1 MANNPKGL
9 GKGLAALLGDDV
21 IDSQEEKSSLFLP
34 ISQVESCASQPRKQ
48 FDPESLADLADSIR
62 EHGIIQP
69 LTVRKL
75 QSGYY
80 QIIAGERRWRAARM
94 AGLTQVPA
102 IVIEADDRK
111 AMELAMI
118 ENLQREDL
126 NPIEEA
132 EGYQVLMSQYSM
144 TQEETAQR
152 VGKSRS
158 AVANALRLLNLCPPV
173 RAMVEDGRLT
183 NGHARALLPLS
194 PALQETTAATI
205 LKNDLSVRQT
215 EQLVKKLTAG
225 KKEKP
230 SPAGLTVDYAQEAA
244 RDLGANS
251 MTVFR
256 RVILPL
262 SLPGVIS
269 GITMVFVPSVSTF
282 AISRMLGG
290 GTELLLG
297 DLIERQFLGGAY
309 NPQLGA
315 AISLMMMIIVLVCM
329 LVMNRFG
336 EGEEQAVM
344 L

>member
-1 MANNPKGL
+1 MANTSKGL

-21 IDSQEEKSSLFLP
+21 MESGEEKNSLFLP

-48 FDPESLADLADSIR
+48 FDADALADLADSIR

-94 AGLTQVPA
+94 AGLSEVPA

-132 EGYQVLMSQYSM
+132 EGYQMLISQYNM

-158 AVANALRLLNLCPPV
+158 AVANALRLLHLCPSV
-173 RAMVEDGRLT
+173 RAMVEDGRLS
-183 NGHARALLPLS
+183 NGHARTLLPLA
-194 PALQETTAATI
+194 PEAQKKAAATVI
-205 LKNDLSVRQT
+205 KNDLSVRQT
-215 EQLVKKLTAG
+215 ELLVKKLTAQP
-225 KKEKP
+225 KEKP
-230 SPAGLTVDYAQEAA
+230 QKSGISVDYAEEAA
-244 RDLGANS
+244 RELSSRLGRGCKIVSGRKKGRIELEYYGVDDLN
-251 MTVFR
+251 
-256 RVILPL
+256 
-262 SLPGVIS
+262 
-269 GITMVFVPSVSTF
+269 
-282 AISRMLGG
+282 
-290 GTELLLG
+290 
-297 DLIERQFLGGAY
+297 DLIDALYTLKKQ
-309 NPQLGA
+309 
-315 AISLMMMIIVLVCM
+315 
-329 LVMNRFG
+329 
-336 EGEEQAVM
+336 
-344 L
+344 

>member
-1 MANNPKGL
+1 MKLQRKGEFLSTRVQYIPLGRIRPNPQQPRRSFDEE
-9 GKGLAALLGDDV
+9 GLA
-21 IDSQEEKSSLFLP
+21 E
-34 ISQVESCASQPRKQ
+34 
-48 FDPESLADLADSIR
+48 LAASIR
-62 EHGIIQP
+62 SCGILQP
-69 LTVRKL
+69 LTVRRAGE
-75 QSGYY
+75 GYELV
-80 QIIAGERRWRAARM
+80 AGERRLRAARM
-94 AGLTQVPA
+94 AGLSEVPA

>member
-1 MANNPKGL
+1 MASSSKGL

-21 IDSQEEKSSLFLP
+21 LESHEEKSSLYLP

-94 AGLTQVPA
+94 AGLSQVPA

-132 EGYQVLMSQYSM
+132 EGYQVLMSQYNL

-158 AVANALRLLNLCPPV
+158 AVANSLRLLNLCPSV
-173 RAMVEDGRLT
+173 RAMVEDGRIS
-183 NGHARALLPLS
+183 NGHARAILPLS
-194 PALQETTAATI
+194 PALQEKAADAVI
-205 LKNDLSVRQT
+205 KSDLSVRQT
-215 EQLVKKLTAG
+215 ELLVKKLTAE
-225 KKEKP
+225 EKDT
-230 SPAGLTVDYAQEAA
+230 PAVTSGGLEVNYAEEAA
-244 RDLGANS
+244 KELGTRLGRGCRIVSGRKKGRIELEFYGVDDLNA
-251 MTVFR
+251 
-256 RVILPL
+256 LL
-262 SLPGVIS
+262 D
-269 GITMVFVPSVSTF
+269 
-282 AISRMLGG
+282 ALGK
-290 GTELLLG
+290 
-297 DLIERQFLGGAY
+297 IKAK
-309 NPQLGA
+309 
-315 AISLMMMIIVLVCM
+315 
-329 LVMNRFG
+329 
-336 EGEEQAVM
+336 
-344 L
+344 